1 VESVGGTVY
10 AGWRQQDSGF
20 VINAGVSLAGA
31 RTNGSRAITLAGFT
45 QSTQSL
51 AGSTTGTT
59 YQVFGELAFDLA
71 KGTNTRIEPFV
82 RNAYIGADI
91 KALTETGGIA
101 ALTAPRASYNI
112 NVTNAGMRFGTALNG
127 KIDVNASAAW
137 QRTSGAREAATQIRY
152 PRGRPTGQHPLGH
165 HRQGCPAAAGRAWC
179 QPVRQDPDRR
189 RLLGADRRTQ
199 RRSRRARHP
208 ELRILIA
215 KIIRPNNRTA
225 VPSGGAVL
233 LWARNSLLRP
243 ATQGRGRLARI
254 VPLTGN
260 PLPSYRNAHDLCR
273 QLHVRQRCRSLP
285 GGVGR
290 ACRRRPGPECRL

>member
-1 VESVGGTVY
+1 LGLLTGIDWSRDTLTVGGMFHYTTTNVEFGVLGGSSRVESVGGTVY

-31 RTNGSRAITLAGFT
+31 RTNGSRAITLAGF
-45 QSTQSL
+45 TQSL

-91 KALTETGGIA
+91 KALTETGAIA

-137 QRTSGAREAATQIRY
+137 QRTSGAREAATQIGI
-152 PRGRPTGQHPLGH
+152 PAVGQLANIRSVSIDKDALLLQAGLGANLSDKIRIGVDYSGLIGARNDDH
-165 HRQGCPAAAGRAWC
+165 GGRAT
-179 QPVRQDPDRR
+179 
-189 RLLGADRRTQ
+189 LNFAF
-199 RRSRRARHP
+199 
-208 ELRILIA
+208 
-215 KIIRPNNRTA
+215 
-225 VPSGGAVL
+225 
-233 LWARNSLLRP
+233 
-243 ATQGRGRLARI
+243 
-254 VPLTGN
+254 
-260 PLPSYRNAHDLCR
+260 
-273 QLHVRQRCRSLP
+273 
-285 GGVGR
+285 
-290 ACRRRPGPECRL
+290 